1 MLQGQ
6 GDLMENIRVML
17 ADDHPVARA
26 GIRKFLNKATDIEIV
41 AEAEDGYQALELAK
55 TLVPDVLLLDV
66 ELPGLKG
73 LEVARELQ
81 AIHSPVNILVLS
93 TYDDKQFIFGLL
105 GNGAAGYLTK
115 EEVPETIVE
124 AVRGVARGE
133 KGWVSRRI
141 AAIMSAWTQ
150 TDESSGKSLTPREM
164 DVLKWVV
171 KGKTNQEI
179 GMQLGISQKTVE
191 KHLESVFAKL
201 KVTSRVEAAV
211 MAVQEKWV

>member
-1 MLQGQ
+1 
-6 GDLMENIRVML
+6 ML

-26 GIRKFLNKATDIEIV
+26 GIRKFLNKATDLEII
-41 AEAEDGYQALELAK
+41 AEAENGTEALELAK
-55 TLVPDVLLLDV
+55 RLVPDVLLLDI
-66 ELPGLKG
+66 ELPGVKG
-73 LEVARELQ
+73 MEIARELQ
-81 AIHSPVNILVLS
+81 AMDSPVKILVLS

-133 KGWVSRRI
+133 KGWVSRRV

-150 TDESSGKSLTPREM
+150 TDDNSSKNLTPREL

-179 GMQLGISQKTVE
+179 GLELGISQKTVE

-211 MAVQEKWV
+211 LAVQEKWV

>member
-1 MLQGQ
+1 
-6 GDLMENIRVML
+6 MEKIRIML
-17 ADDHPVARA
+17 ADDHPIARA
-26 GIRKFLNKATDIEIV
+26 GIRKFLNKATDIEVI
-41 AEAEDGYQALELAK
+41 AEASDGNEALELAK
-55 TLVPDVLLLDV
+55 KLVPDVLLLDI
-66 ELPGLKG
+66 EMPGIRG
-73 LEVARELQ
+73 MDVARELQ
-81 AIHSPVNILVLS
+81 AMDSPIKILVLS

-133 KGWVSRRI
+133 KGWVSRRV

-150 TDESSGKSLTPREM
+150 TNEISSKSLTPREL

-179 GMQLGISQKTVE
+179 GMELGISQKTVE

-201 KVTSRVEAAV
+201 KVSSRVEAAV
-211 MAVQEKWV
+211 LAVQEKWV

>member
-1 MLQGQ
+1 
-6 GDLMENIRVML
+6 MEKIRVML
-17 ADDHPVARA
+17 ADDHPVTRA
-26 GIRKFLNKATDIEIV
+26 GVRKFLSKASDIEVI
-41 AEAEDGYQALELAK
+41 AEADNGIQALEMAK
-55 TLVPDVLLLDV
+55 QLEPDVLLLDI
-66 ELPGLKG
+66 ELPGIKG
-73 LEVARELQ
+73 LEIARELQ
-81 AIHSPVNILVLS
+81 AVHSPIRILVLS

-115 EEVPETIVE
+115 EEIPETIVE

-133 KGWVSRRI
+133 KGWVSRRV

-150 TDESSGKSLTPREM
+150 TDEISSKNLTPREF

-179 GMQLGISQKTVE
+179 GVELGISQKTVE

-211 MAVQEKWV
+211 LAVQEKWV

>member
-1 MLQGQ
+1 
-6 GDLMENIRVML
+6 MEKIRVML
-17 ADDHPVARA
+17 ADDHPIARA
-26 GIRKFLNKATDIEIV
+26 GIRKFLNKATDIDVI
-41 AEAEDGYQALELAK
+41 AEADNGTEALEMAK
-55 TLVPDVLLLDV
+55 RLVPDVLLLDI
-66 ELPGLKG
+66 ELPGVKG
-73 LEVARELQ
+73 MEIAKELQ
-81 AIHSPVNILVLS
+81 TMNSPVRILVLS

-133 KGWVSRRI
+133 KGWVSRRV

-150 TDESSGKSLTPREM
+150 TGDISSKNLTPREL

-179 GMQLGISQKTVE
+179 GMELGISQKTVE

-211 MAVQEKWV
+211 LAVQEKWV

>member
-1 MLQGQ
+1 
-6 GDLMENIRVML
+6 ML
-17 ADDHPVARA
+17 ADDHPLARA
-26 GIRKFLNKATDIEIV
+26 GIRKFLNKATDIEII
-41 AEAEDGYQALELAK
+41 AEAENGYDALELAK
-55 TLVPDVLLLDV
+55 RLVPDVLLLDI

-81 AIHSPVNILVLS
+81 AIGSPVKILVLS
-93 TYDDKQFIFGLL
+93 TYDDKQFIFSLL
-105 GNGAAGYLTK
+105 GNGASGYLTK

-133 KGWVSRRI
+133 KGWVSRRV

-150 TDESSGKSLTPREM
+150 TDETSGKSLTPREF

-179 GMQLGISQKTVE
+179 GMELGISQKTVE

-211 MAVQEKWV
+211 LAVQEKWV

>member
-1 MLQGQ
+1 
-6 GDLMENIRVML
+6 MEKIRVML
-17 ADDHPVARA
+17 ADDHPIARA
-26 GIRKFLNKATDIEIV
+26 GIRKFLNRATDIEVI
-41 AEAEDGYQALELAK
+41 AEAENGTEALELAK
-55 TLVPDVLLLDV
+55 TLIPDVLLLDI
-66 ELPGLKG
+66 ELPGVKG
-73 LEVARELQ
+73 LEIAKELQ
-81 AIHSPVNILVLS
+81 ALNSPVKILVLS

-105 GNGAAGYLTK
+105 GNGASGYLTK
-115 EEVPETIVE
+115 EEVPETIVD

-133 KGWVSRRI
+133 KGWVSRRV

-150 TDESSGKSLTPREM
+150 TDDVSIKNLTPREL

-179 GMQLGISQKTVE
+179 GMELGISQKTVE

-211 MAVQEKWV
+211 LAVQEKWV

>member
-1 MLQGQ
+1 
-6 GDLMENIRVML
+6 ML

-26 GIRKFLNKATDIEIV
+26 GIRKFLNKATDIEII
-41 AEAEDGYQALELAK
+41 AEAENGTQTLELAK
-55 TLVPDVLLLDV
+55 RLVPDVLLLDI
-66 ELPGLKG
+66 ELPGVKG
-73 LEVARELQ
+73 LEIARELQ
-81 AIHSPVNILVLS
+81 AMDSPVKILVLS

-133 KGWVSRRI
+133 KGWVSRRV

-150 TDESSGKSLTPREM
+150 SDESSNKSLTPREL

-179 GMQLGISQKTVE
+179 GLELGISQKTVE

-211 MAVQEKWV
+211 LAVQEKWV

>member
-1 MLQGQ
+1 
-6 GDLMENIRVML
+6 ML

-26 GIRKFLNKATDIEIV
+26 GIRRFLNKATDIEVI
-41 AEAEDGYQALELAK
+41 AEAAEGNQVLELAK
-55 TLVPDVLLLDV
+55 ELVPDVLLLDI

-73 LEVARELQ
+73 LEIAKELQ
-81 AIHSPVNILVLS
+81 AIDSPVKILVLS

-133 KGWVSRRI
+133 KGWVSRRV

-150 TDESSGKSLTPREM
+150 TDEITSKNLTPREL
-164 DVLKWVV
+164 DVLRWVV

-179 GMQLGISQKTVE
+179 GMELGISQKTVE

-211 MAVQEKWV
+211 LAVQEKWV

>member
-1 MLQGQ
+1 
-6 GDLMENIRVML
+6 MEKIRVML
-17 ADDHPVARA
+17 ADDHPIARA
-26 GIRKFLNKATDIEIV
+26 GIRKFLNRATDIEVI
-41 AEAEDGYQALELAK
+41 AEAETGTEALELAK
-55 TLVPDVLLLDV
+55 TLIPDVLLLDI
-66 ELPGLKG
+66 ELPGVRG
-73 LEVARELQ
+73 LEIAKELQ
-81 AIHSPVNILVLS
+81 AFNSPVKILVLS

-105 GNGAAGYLTK
+105 GNGASGYLTK

-133 KGWVSRRI
+133 KGWVSRRV

-150 TDESSGKSLTPREM
+150 SDDVSVKNLTPREL

-179 GMQLGISQKTVE
+179 GVELGISQKTVE

-211 MAVQEKWV
+211 LAVQEKWV

>member
-1 MLQGQ
+1 
-6 GDLMENIRVML
+6 MEKIRIML

-26 GIRKFLNKATDIEIV
+26 GIRKFLNKATDIEVI
-41 AEAEDGYQALELAK
+41 AEASDGNQAVDLVK
-55 TLVPDVLLLDV
+55 KLVPDVLLLDI
-66 ELPGLKG
+66 ELPGIKG
-73 LEVARELQ
+73 VEVARELQ
-81 AIHSPVNILVLS
+81 AMGSPTKILVLS

-115 EEVPETIVE
+115 DEVPETIVE

-133 KGWVSRRI
+133 KGWVSRRV
-141 AAIMSAWTQ
+141 AAIMSAWTHN
-150 TDESSGKSLTPREM
+150 DEVTSKSLTPREM

-179 GMQLGISQKTVE
+179 GMELGISQKTVE

-211 MAVQEKWV
+211 LAVQEKWV

>member
-1 MLQGQ
+1 
-6 GDLMENIRVML
+6 MEKIRIML

-26 GIRKFLNKATDIEIV
+26 GIRRFLSKATDIEVI
-41 AEAEDGYQALELAK
+41 AEASDGNQTLELAK
-55 TLVPDVLLLDV
+55 ELVPDVLLLDI
-66 ELPGLKG
+66 ELPGMKG
-73 LEVARELQ
+73 VEVARELQ
-81 AIHSPVNILVLS
+81 DIGSPVKILVLS

-105 GNGAAGYLTK
+105 SNGAAGYLTK

-141 AAIMSAWTQ
+141 AAIMSAWTK
-150 TDESSGKSLTPREM
+150 TDEISSKSLTPREL

-179 GMQLGISQKTVE
+179 GMELCISQKTVE

-211 MAVQEKWV
+211 LAVQEKWV

>member
-1 MLQGQ
+1 
-6 GDLMENIRVML
+6 ML

-26 GIRKFLNKATDIEIV
+26 GIRKFLNKATDIEII
-41 AEAEDGYQALELAK
+41 AEADNGIETLELAK
-55 TLVPDVLLLDV
+55 RLVPDVLLLDI
-66 ELPGLKG
+66 ELPGVKG
-73 LEVARELQ
+73 LEIAKELQ
-81 AIHSPVNILVLS
+81 SINSPVKILVLS

-133 KGWVSRRI
+133 KGWVSRRV

-150 TDESSGKSLTPREM
+150 TDDLSSKNLTPREL

-179 GMQLGISQKTVE
+179 GVELGISQKTVE

-211 MAVQEKWV
+211 LAVQEKWV

>member
-1 MLQGQ
+1 
-6 GDLMENIRVML
+6 MEKIRVML
-17 ADDHPVARA
+17 ADDHPVTRA
-26 GIRKFLNKATDIEIV
+26 GVRKFLSKASDIEVI
-41 AEAEDGYQALELAK
+41 AEADNGIQALEMAK
-55 TLVPDVLLLDV
+55 QLEPDVLLLDI
-66 ELPGLKG
+66 ELPGIKG
-73 LEVARELQ
+73 LEIARELQ
-81 AIHSPVNILVLS
+81 AIHSPIKILVLS

-115 EEVPETIVE
+115 EEIPETIVE

-133 KGWVSRRI
+133 KGWVSRRV

-150 TDESSGKSLTPREM
+150 TDEISSKNLTPREF

-179 GMQLGISQKTVE
+179 GMELGISQKTVE

-211 MAVQEKWV
+211 LAVQEKWV

>member
-1 MLQGQ
+1 
-6 GDLMENIRVML
+6 MEKIRIML

-26 GIRKFLNKATDIEIV
+26 GIRKFLNKATDIEVI
-41 AEAEDGYQALELAK
+41 AEASDGNQAVDLVK
-55 TLVPDVLLLDV
+55 KLVPDVLLLDI
-66 ELPGLKG
+66 ELPGIKG
-73 LEVARELQ
+73 VEVARELQ
-81 AIHSPVNILVLS
+81 AMGSPTKILVLS

-115 EEVPETIVE
+115 EEVPETIVD

-133 KGWVSRRI
+133 KGWVSRRV

-150 TDESSGKSLTPREM
+150 NDEVTSKSLTPREL

-179 GMQLGISQKTVE
+179 GMELGISQKTVE

-211 MAVQEKWV
+211 LAVQEKWV

>member
-1 MLQGQ
+1 
-6 GDLMENIRVML
+6 MEKIRVML
-17 ADDHPVARA
+17 ADDHPIARA
-26 GIRKFLNKATDIEIV
+26 GIRKFLNKATDVEVI
-41 AEAEDGYQALELAK
+41 AEAENGIEALEMAK
-55 TLVPDVLLLDV
+55 RLVPDVLLLDI
-66 ELPGLKG
+66 ELPGVKG
-73 LEVARELQ
+73 MEIAKELQ
-81 AIHSPVNILVLS
+81 TMNSPVRILVLS

-133 KGWVSRRI
+133 KGWVSRRV

-150 TDESSGKSLTPREM
+150 TDDISNKNLTPREL

-179 GMQLGISQKTVE
+179 GMELGISQKTVE

-211 MAVQEKWV
+211 LAVQEKWV

>member
-1 MLQGQ
+1 
-6 GDLMENIRVML
+6 MEKIRIML

-26 GIRKFLNKATDIEIV
+26 GIRKFLNEATDIEVI
-41 AEAEDGYQALELAK
+41 AEASDGNQALELAK
-55 TLVPDVLLLDV
+55 NLVPDVLLLDI

-73 LEVARELQ
+73 VEVARELQ
-81 AIHSPVNILVLS
+81 SIASPVKILVLS

-133 KGWVSRRI
+133 KGWVSRRV

-150 TDESSGKSLTPREM
+150 TDEISSRGLTPREL

-179 GMQLGISQKTVE
+179 GMELGISQKTVE

-201 KVTSRVEAAV
+201 KVTSRVEAAAV
-211 MAVQEKWV
+211 LAVQEKWV

>member
-1 MLQGQ
+1 M
-6 GDLMENIRVML
+6 DKIRIML

-26 GIRKFLNKATDIEIV
+26 GIRNFLNKATDIEIV
-41 AEAEDGYQALELAK
+41 AEASDGKQALELAK
-55 TLVPDVLLLDV
+55 KLVPDVLLLDI

-73 LEVARELQ
+73 VEVARELQ
-81 AIHSPVNILVLS
+81 AISSPIKILVLS

-115 EEVPETIVE
+115 EEVPETIVD

-133 KGWVSRRI
+133 KGWVSRRV

-150 TDESSGKSLTPREM
+150 TNEISSKSLTAREL

-179 GMQLGISQKTVE
+179 GMELGISQKTVE

-211 MAVQEKWV
+211 LAVQEKWV

>member
-1 MLQGQ
+1 M
-6 GDLMENIRVML
+6 N
-17 ADDHPVARA
+17 
-26 GIRKFLNKATDIEIV
+26 
-41 AEAEDGYQALELAK
+41 
-55 TLVPDVLLLDV
+55 
-66 ELPGLKG
+66 
-73 LEVARELQ
+73 
-81 AIHSPVNILVLS
+81 SPVKILVLS

-133 KGWVSRRI
+133 KGWVSRRV

-150 TDESSGKSLTPREM
+150 TDDISSKNLTPREL

-179 GMQLGISQKTVE
+179 ARQLIVATGTVKAHAASIYRKLDYE
-191 KHLESVFAKL
+191 TLTNHSVVQTLSRSINTQLMTVDFLLLALALFGDQCLEFLSHIGPVL
-201 KVTSRVEAAV
+201 K
-211 MAVQEKWV
+211 

>member
-1 MLQGQ
+1 
-6 GDLMENIRVML
+6 
-17 ADDHPVARA
+17 
-26 GIRKFLNKATDIEIV
+26 
-41 AEAEDGYQALELAK
+41 
-55 TLVPDVLLLDV
+55 VLLLDI
-66 ELPGLKG
+66 ELPGVKG
-73 LEVARELQ
+73 LEIAKELQ
-81 AIHSPVNILVLS
+81 ALNSPVKILVLS

-105 GNGAAGYLTK
+105 GNGASGYLTK

-133 KGWVSRRI
+133 KGWVSRRV

-150 TDESSGKSLTPREM
+150 TDDVSIKNLTPRELE
-164 DVLKWVV
+164 VLKWVV

-179 GMQLGISQKTVE
+179 GMELGISQKTVE

-211 MAVQEKWV
+211 LAVQEKWV